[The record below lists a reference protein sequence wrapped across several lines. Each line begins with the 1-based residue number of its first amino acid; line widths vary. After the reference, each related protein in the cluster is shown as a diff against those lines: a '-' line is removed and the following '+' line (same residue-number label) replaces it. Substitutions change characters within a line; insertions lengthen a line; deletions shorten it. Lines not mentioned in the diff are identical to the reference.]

1 MRVADNDM
9 DDDITFDNPAAVR
22 EMRRRHAS
30 IGRRALAIVD
40 VALRE
45 LEQKVAC
52 GEPLDMKLEDALA
65 LREIGM
71 KMSHQ
76 ADGDPPPPPTKP
88 N

>member
-1 MRVADNDM
+1 M

-45 LEQKVAC
+45 LEQKVAR

-71 KMSHQ
+71 KMSHE
-76 ADGDPPPPPTKP
+76 ADGDPPPPPNKP